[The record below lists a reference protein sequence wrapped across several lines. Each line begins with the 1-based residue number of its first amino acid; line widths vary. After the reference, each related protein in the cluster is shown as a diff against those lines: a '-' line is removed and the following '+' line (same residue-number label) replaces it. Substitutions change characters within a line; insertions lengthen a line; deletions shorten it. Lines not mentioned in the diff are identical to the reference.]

1 MHAFTDFRSYF
12 AVSGASFRATNSR
25 GTPGKNDGFSLS
37 SSFSAMW
44 TSNRGS
50 RTSLPACEI
59 PKFIATSPN
68 EWKNG
73 RMHITPSLPRSK
85 NVMHGATC
93 RMFDEMLKCESIA
106 PFDRPVVPPV

>member
-12 AVSGASFRATNSR
+12 GVSGASLSATNRR

-37 SSFSAMW
+37 SCFSAMC

-50 RTSLPACEI
+50 RTSLPACAI
-59 PKFIATSPN
+59 PKFIATNPN

-93 RMFDEMLKCESIA
+93 RTFEERL
-106 PFDRPVVPPV
+106 